1 MKISKTIKTV
11 TQILETRNYWLR
23 ALSDVKTIISNQ
35 CDLHFY
41 ECLAE
46 YVASLNL
53 RNVVWARWGYYAM
66 LTEVHIGVI

>member
-1 MKISKTIKTV
+1 MKISKKKQLKQSHRFWRQEISDCV
-11 TQILETRNYWLR
+11 L
-23 ALSDVKTIISNQ
+23 LSDVKKIITYQ

-53 RNVVWARWGYYAM
+53 RNVA
-66 LTEVHIGVI
+66 